1 MARIQIITAVTLDGY
16 LPDPNEE
23 LLQWVKTDSQGFP
36 FWHERSTFT
45 LFPGYPMLDLICEK
59 DEKPDSFTFTSEIS
73 DPKSLDLLHGL
84 SIYHLIDEII
94 IYILPLTTGN
104 ERYGLPASTSGQS
117 LETLQ
122 DSCFQKRDCPSHL
135 SQILAIVHCI
145 LQGNLA
151 ICKIRHL
158 FIFTASDFYFTD
170 IQCYISSSWC
180 LSVSLV
186 RCWPYNMI

>member
-1 MARIQIITAVTLDGY
+1 MFPTNILQKVLYYSGFIFSCYAFIFISWQNQAYKFHRFKFHASFFRRTGMARIQIITAVTLDGY

-104 ERYGLPASTSGQS
+104 GTDCLHRLPVNRWKLYRTVAFKNG
-117 LETLQ
+117 
-122 DSCFQKRDCPSHL
+122 
-135 SQILAIVHCI
+135 IVRLI
-145 LQGNLA
+145 YR
-151 ICKIRHL
+151 K
-158 FIFTASDFYFTD
+158 
-170 IQCYISSSWC
+170 SS
-180 LSVSLV
+180 
-186 RCWPYNMI
+186 R

>member
-94 IYILPLTTGN
+94 IYILPVTANKGIVLMQK
-104 ERYGLPASTSGQS
+104 LPAGNWQLHRSASFKNG
-117 LETLQ
+117 
-122 DSCFQKRDCPSHL
+122 
-135 SQILAIVHCI
+135 IVRLI
-145 LQGNLA
+145 YR
-151 ICKIRHL
+151 K
-158 FIFTASDFYFTD
+158 
-170 IQCYISSSWC
+170 SS
-180 LSVSLV
+180 
-186 RCWPYNMI
+186 R

>member
-23 LLQWVKTDSQGFP
+23 FLKWVKTDSQGFP

-104 ERYGLPASTSGQS
+104 GTDCLHRLPVNRWKLYRTVAFKNGIVRLIYSKSTRQSIASCK
-117 LETLQ
+117 E
-122 DSCFQKRDCPSHL
+122 
-135 SQILAIVHCI
+135 I
-145 LQGNLA
+145 LQFARFA
-151 ICKIRHL
+151 IYSFLQPQI
-158 FIFTASDFYFTD
+158 FISLIYNV
-170 IQCYISSSWC
+170 ISVP
-180 LSVSLV
+180 LGVY
-186 RCWPYNMI
+186 RCHWYAVGLII

>member
-94 IYILPLTTGN
+94 IYILPLTTGTVRTACIDFWSIVGN
-104 ERYGLPASTSGQS
+104 FTGQLLSKTGLSVSFIANPRDSPLHPARKSCN
-117 LETLQ
+117 LQ
-122 DSCFQKRDCPSHL
+122 DSPFIHFYSLRF
-135 SQILAIVHCI
+135 
-145 LQGNLA
+145 
-151 ICKIRHL
+151 L
-158 FIFTASDFYFTD
+158 FH
-170 IQCYISSSWC
+170 
-180 LSVSLV
+180 
-186 RCWPYNMI
+186 

>member
-1 MARIQIITAVTLDGY
+1 MIPHKTLYISGYIFSCYAFLFIFDFPNPLLKHILQFHASFFRRTGMARIQIITAVTLDGY

-104 ERYGLPASTSGQS
+104 GTDCLHRLPVNRWKLYRTVAFKNG
-117 LETLQ
+117 
-122 DSCFQKRDCPSHL
+122 
-135 SQILAIVHCI
+135 IVRLI
-145 LQGNLA
+145 YR
-151 ICKIRHL
+151 K
-158 FIFTASDFYFTD
+158 
-170 IQCYISSSWC
+170 SS
-180 LSVSLV
+180 
-186 RCWPYNMI
+186 R

>member
-94 IYILPLTTGN
+94 IYILPLTTGKVRTACIDFRSIVGN
-104 ERYGLPASTSGQS
+104 FTGQLLSKTGLSVSFIANPRDSPLHPARKSCN
-117 LETLQ
+117 LQ
-122 DSCFQKRDCPSHL
+122 DSPFIHFYSLRF
-135 SQILAIVHCI
+135 
-145 LQGNLA
+145 
-151 ICKIRHL
+151 L
-158 FIFTASDFYFTD
+158 FH
-170 IQCYISSSWC
+170 
-180 LSVSLV
+180 
-186 RCWPYNMI
+186 